1 MNKKI
6 LYTQP
11 DDMVVVVSIAPGA
24 SVDAVIS
31 SLPTKQYVVVDE
43 SSMPS
48 EEDQKYFITALSIV
62 GGEVV
67 VDLSKA
73 KQVTKDLLRR
83 VRTSL
88 FNQNDLDLR
97 DAMLSGQQ
105 SLIEQYVLQRD
116 VLRNLPQQADGA
128 NSVTE
133 LKQLLVD
140 NNG

>member
-1 MNKKI
+1 
-6 LYTQP
+6 
-11 DDMVVVVSIAPGA
+11 
-24 SVDAVIS
+24 
-31 SLPTKQYVVVDE
+31 
-43 SSMPS
+43 
-48 EEDQKYFITALSIV
+48 
-62 GGEVV
+62 
-67 VDLSKA
+67 
-73 KQVTKDLLRR
+73 
-83 VRTSL
+83 L